1 MLSELKTLPRARVE
15 KINALLRKK
24 ERVAVDDP
32 DEEFPDLLDSVS
44 VKFSDDWIADIR
56 VLNSDTG
63 PYLDPILWDDHGN
76 ERACLDDGDTQ
87 EFSPRHYIFDGS
99 DFEAHEVIVLRENA

>member
-1 MLSELKTLPRARVE
+1 MLSELRTLPKARVE
-15 KINALLRKK
+15 EINALLRKK

-32 DEEFPDLLDSVS
+32 DTDLLDSVS
-44 VKFSDDWIADIR
+44 VEFPDGWIADIR

-63 PYLDPILWDDHGN
+63 PYLDPILWDDCGN
-76 ERACLDDGDTQ
+76 ERACLDSGDTQ